1 MTQILDALP
10 CQLPNRFLCG
20 YHNLSSNLQI
30 ARISNIAHW
39 YFERVVFPGDLLLFE
54 TVAEAIL
61 EIYSGDGITTLL
73 ADHIPCDRLQ
83 IATPISSTILRSMK

>member
-1 MTQILDALP
+1 MTRILDALP
-10 CQLPNRFLCG
+10 SQLPNRILCRYRNPSAG
-20 YHNLSSNLQI
+20 LQI
-30 ARISNIAHW
+30 ARISNIAYW

-73 ADHIPCDRLQ
+73 ADQIPCDHLQ